1 MCAISQND
9 FHPGSNHDEVPP
21 PSLITSFR
29 VVLSLVT
36 SALLLPRPPS
46 PPGSAHDS
54 GTQFLTAGAG
64 GWAPQDQGLSH
75 GGGFG
80 ISTLVPFHLLSLLSL
95 DKPDV
100 VTHHQNV
107 ITSSLNPVALTYVC
121 ALGLPACTRK
131 YFHLNRS
138 DECDCS
144 ELLQHS

>member
-1 MCAISQND
+1 MISTLAAIMMRASSVFNY
-9 FHPGSNHDEVPP
+9 FLLSCRPLLHLPSCYPGPP
-21 PSLITSFR
+21 G
-29 VVLSLVT
+29 
-36 SALLLPRPPS
+36 

-54 GTQFLTAGAG
+54 GARLLTAGVG
-64 GWAPQDQGLSH
+64 GCAPQDQGLSH

-80 ISTLVPFHLLSLLSL
+80 VSTLVPFHLLSLLLL

-107 ITSSLNPVALTYVC
+107 ITTTLNPVALTYTC

-138 DECDCS
+138 DECDHS